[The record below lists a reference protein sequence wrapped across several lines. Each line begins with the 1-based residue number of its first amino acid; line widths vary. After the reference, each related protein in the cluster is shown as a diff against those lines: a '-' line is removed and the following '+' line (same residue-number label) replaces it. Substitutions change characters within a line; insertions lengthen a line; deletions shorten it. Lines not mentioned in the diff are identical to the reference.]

1 MVGIVVVSHSR
12 LLAESAVE
20 LALQMAHGTPPPIE
34 VAAGLEGGV
43 LGTDAVRV
51 LEAIERVASDDG
63 VLVLMD
69 LGSAVL
75 SAELA
80 LDLRSGGA
88 EDACPIVLSS
98 APLVEGLVA
107 AVVLSAAGATLAE
120 VAAEAS
126 GAADI
131 KVKLLGGDA
140 GPAVPASSE
149 DDDWNQE
156 ACIELVLRNEHGL
169 HARPAALLVET
180 VRKFDAEVTV
190 ANVTTAGAPVN
201 ARSVSAVSTLGAL
214 HGHRVEVRAR
224 GAHAREALAA
234 VSALVGRNFNEA
246 VAPDASSRQPAQ
258 GPLPASPGVG
268 IGPKLTLP
276 PTAQSAAAGTAANLT
291 EALDRTREDLGAIRA
306 RVAST
311 VGEQEAAIFDAH
323 LLLLEDQELVGEAE
337 RLVATGSQSP
347 ADAWTAAVEAL
358 AGRFEALADPYMRAR
373 AADVRGVGEQVLAK
387 LVGTPT
393 QEAPVLEGVLVAP
406 DLTPA
411 QAATLDPAHV
421 RGIVLADGSPLS
433 HAAILARSLGIPAV
447 VAAGEDVLAFPDG
460 TIFVVDG
467 TGGRVV
473 VDPSREILAEFTG
486 RANAE
491 RAHATALAA
500 AAHSP
505 AVTRDGVTVHVVANV
520 GSADDAALAVRN
532 GADGVGLLRT
542 EFLFLDRRQ
551 PPSEDEQLAAYTAVA
566 EALGPR
572 RLTVR
577 TLDAGGDK
585 PIPYLPAS
593 RSASALGC
601 RGLRLS
607 LEQPEL
613 FKVQL
618 RALVRLGQHHPVTL
632 LFPMVTTVDELAAA
646 RRFLEK
652 AAVEAG
658 CPAGTLPA
666 GFEVGAMV
674 EVPAFA
680 LHASAAADLVDVF
693 SIGTN
698 DLTQYTLAADRA
710 DPSVAHLTD
719 PLNPAVLRLIT
730 EVAAAATSANVRVA
744 VCGEVAGDPATT
756 ELLLGLGV
764 RELSMSAPSI
774 PAVKDAVRSSS
785 GAGAA
790 ALARSCLSQR
800 SAADVRRI
808 VLEPPASVSTPDARD
823 QRAVRTSQ
831 RGSSES
837 GQ

>member
-1 MVGIVVVSHSR
+1 
-12 LLAESAVE
+12 
-20 LALQMAHGTPPPIE
+20 MAHGTPPPIE
-34 VAAGLEGGV
+34 IAAGLEGGV

-88 EDACPIVLSS
+88 EDACPVVLSS

-107 AVVLSAAGATLAE
+107 AVVLSAAGAPLAE

-131 KVKLLGGDA
+131 KVKLLGADP

-149 DDDWNQE
+149 DDWSQE
-156 ACIELVLRNEHGL
+156 ACVELVLRNEHGL

-180 VRKFDAEVTV
+180 VRKFDADVSV
-190 ANVTTAGAPVN
+190 VNVTTGGAPVS

-214 HGHRVEVRAR
+214 NGHRIEVRAR
-224 GAHAREALAA
+224 GARAREALAA

-246 VAPDASSRQPAQ
+246 VAPAAPVLRPAR
-258 GPLPASPGVG
+258 GPVPASTGIG
-268 IGPKLTLP
+268 IGPKFTLP
-276 PTAQSAAAGTAANLT
+276 PSAWSTAAGTAANLT
-291 EALDRTREDLGAIRA
+291 EALDGTREDLRAIRA
-306 RVAST
+306 RVATT

-323 LLLLEDQELVGEAE
+323 LLLLEDEELVGEAE
-337 RLVATGSQSP
+337 RLVATRSLSP
-347 ADAWTAAVEAL
+347 PDAWAAAVEAL
-358 AGRFEALADPYMRAR
+358 ADRFAALPDPYLRAR
-373 AADVRGVGEQVLAK
+373 AEDVRGVGAQVLAK
-387 LVGTPT
+387 LLGTVAHET
-393 QEAPVLEGVLVAP
+393 PVLEGVLVAP

-411 QAATLDPAHV
+411 QAATLDPANV
-421 RGIVLADGSPLS
+421 RGIVLAQGSPLS

-447 VAAGEDVLAFPDG
+447 VAAGDDVLSFPDG
-460 TIFVVDG
+460 TMVVVDG
-467 TGGRVV
+467 TDGRVT
-473 VDPSREILAEFTG
+473 VDPSPELLAEFTQK
-486 RANAE
+486 ANAE
-491 RAHATALAA
+491 RARATALTASA
-500 AAHSP
+500 QSP
-505 AVTRDGVTVHVVANV
+505 AATRDGVHVHVVANV
-520 GSADDAALAVRN
+520 GSVEDAALAVRN

-542 EFLFLDRRQ
+542 EFLFLDRRE
-551 PPSEDEQLAAYTAVA
+551 PPSEVEQLAAYTAIA

-618 RALVRLGQHHPVTL
+618 RALVRLGQHHPVTV

-646 RRFLEK
+646 RRFLEE

-658 CPAGTLPA
+658 CPAAALPA

-680 LHASAAADLVDVF
+680 LHASVAADLVDVF

-719 PLNPAVLRLIT
+719 PLHPAVLRLIN
-730 EVAAAATSANVRVA
+730 EVAAVAARANVRVA
-744 VCGEVAGDPATT
+744 VCGEVAGDPATS

-785 GAGAA
+785 GASAA
-790 ALARSCLSQR
+790 ALARSCLGQR
-800 SAADVRRI
+800 SAADVRR
-808 VLEPPASVSTPDARD
+808 LLAEPP
-823 QRAVRTSQ
+823 TSS
-831 RGSSES
+831 R
-837 GQ
+837 